1 MKFQQRLTHLLFIL
15 GLFFIWSCSDSEEI
29 SPEESF
35 TKIYDDGEFGGSFFP
50 IDLQQTTD
58 GGYLIVGE
66 YEVED
71 SDFYG
76 LYLLKT
82 DPNGNFMWDYR
93 DQGNFVS
100 PSAAFKGADSSV
112 FVVCMDK
119 LSLGTYVLRVN
130 GSDSASAPSIVQN
143 FGDVLYPL
151 ASSQVP
157 DGYLVQSYDR
167 IARATELVK
176 LDASFNISWTSPGYN
191 VLEDSEELL
200 IDHLTRRGQRLP
212 FFTGHVGDATSAS
225 RYFLNGFNN
234 FTMSTLFVN
243 TTDGGDVGLLN
254 GVRYKDAVSALVPLT
269 GNSFTISMFKEGSN
283 FFGPST
289 EINTT
294 AGVVASIGDIAGNE
308 ISELS
313 ENANVIG
320 KKITFGQKEVVI
332 LASDTKGNQIVLYS
346 YDAESGEL
354 LGTQYLGF
362 SNPYE
367 VANFIA
373 TPDGGLAILGTTFI
387 LGRFP
392 RITLFKL
399 SSLDIEGLTGA

>member
-1 MKFQQRLTHLLFIL
+1 MKFQKIYIKLLPIL
-15 GLFFIWSCSDSEEI
+15 LLLFIWSCSDSEEI

-35 TKIYDDGEFGGSFFP
+35 TKIFDNGEFGGSFFP

-66 YEVED
+66 YEIED

-82 DPNGNFMWDYR
+82 DAQGNFMWDYE
-93 DQGNFVS
+93 DEGSYVN

-130 GSDSASAPSIVQN
+130 ESDSASVPSVVQN
-143 FGDVLYPL
+143 YASVLYPL
-151 ASSQVP
+151 AASQVP
-157 DGYLVQSYDR
+157 DGYLIQSYDR
-167 IARATELVK
+167 IAQATELVK
-176 LDASFNISWTSPGYN
+176 LDASFNISWTSPSYN

-212 FFTGHVGDATSAS
+212 FFTGYVGDESTAS

-243 TTDGGDVGLLN
+243 TTDGGDIALLN
-254 GVRYKDAVSALVPLT
+254 GVRYKDAVSALVPIT
-269 GNSFTISMFKEGSN
+269 GNNFAISMFKEGSN
-283 FFGPST
+283 FISSSA

-313 ENANVIG
+313 ENAKVIG
-320 KKITFGQKEVVI
+320 KRVTFGEKEVVI
-332 LASDTKGNQIVLYS
+332 LASDTKGNQIILYG

-354 LGTQYLGF
+354 LGTHYLGF

-392 RITLFKL
+392 RISLFKL
-399 SSLDIEGLTGA
+399 SSLDIETLIGA